1 VQNFA
6 SKFGLSRFAV
16 LGISGGG
23 PYALACARQLPREI
37 LSAVGVLAGAAIW
50 DRGVRTSGVPWYA
63 RLGYLG
69 ANYWPAALRVVSA
82 ALVSTFRWIITT
94 GFVERKIDAAL
105 EAATKV
111 KVAKEK
117 KERERESEI
126 GRDIFDFHDECRRY
140 K

>member
-1 VQNFA
+1 
-6 SKFGLSRFAV
+6 
-16 LGISGGG
+16 
-23 PYALACARQLPREI
+23 
-37 LSAVGVLAGAAIW
+37 
-50 DRGVRTSGVPWYA
+50 
-63 RLGYLG
+63 LG

-117 KERERESEI
+117 KEKERESEI